1 LTGSRFHRYCEAV
14 KNVTLSIEDTV
25 YRQARAK
32 AAAEGKSLSAIVRS
46 ALERYAAGQ
55 TWHSHVARRNRQMNT
70 LWKKTRHFRV
80 GQMPTREER
89 NAR

>member
-1 LTGSRFHRYCEAV
+1 V
-14 KNVTLSIEDTV
+14 KNVTLSIEDAV

-32 AAAEGKSLSAIVRS
+32 AAAEGKSLSAVVRS

>member
-1 LTGSRFHRYCEAV
+1 
-14 KNVTLSIEDTV
+14 
-25 YRQARAK
+25 
-32 AAAEGKSLSAIVRS
+32 VRS